1 MRSVQAGA
9 AGALVHVRLAEG
21 AEEAG
26 RAGAGEG
33 GRRVAAG
40 GAVLARPRL
49 AFVHLQL
56 AVDACGGEGEG
67 RVSARLTC
75 WFVDLVCGWL
85 VISAKQGRVSSGSS
99 SVCGVLFL
107 FFFLQGLG
115 EFTKDLNSSEEQ
127 AF

>member
-1 MRSVQAGA
+1 MQAHKPGASAVAAVPPGPVGAVRSVQAGA

-56 AVDACGGEGEG
+56 AADAC
-67 RVSARLTC
+67 VPKWTNA
-75 WFVDLVCGWL
+75 
-85 VISAKQGRVSSGSS
+85 VIPPYKVETRCPV
-99 SVCGVLFL
+99 
-107 FFFLQGLG
+107 
-115 EFTKDLNSSEEQ
+115 Q
-127 AF
+127 AWV